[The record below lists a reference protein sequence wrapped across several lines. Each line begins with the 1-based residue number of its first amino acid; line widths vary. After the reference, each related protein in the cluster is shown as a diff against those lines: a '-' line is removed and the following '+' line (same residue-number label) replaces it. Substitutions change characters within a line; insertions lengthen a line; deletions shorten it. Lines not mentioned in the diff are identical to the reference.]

1 MAQKRRS
8 KFLVVR
14 CNECGNEQVT
24 FSHASTTIRCH
35 VCGSTISV
43 PRGGKAEIKATV
55 VGALD

>member
-1 MAQKRRS
+1 MTEKRRS

-14 CNECGNEQVT
+14 CNECGNEQVV

-35 VCGSTISV
+35 VCSNTISV

-55 VGALD
+55 VGVLE